1 MGPDLTVD
9 KLLQDRATV
18 PQRRVVECAVDDYG
32 YSPPLGAIF
41 ASAGL
46 SAMYRVLHLEPR
58 RAPPGQVAARRPLDT
73 IPSRPIPQA
82 YPHAAGVAKHRL
94 ALLARAAGGVSVT
107 RRLFGKH
114 GLIMND
120 SRQHLKP

>member
-1 MGPDLTVD
+1 MLLRLTVSITHSGRDRSRPRTRARPRSPANVMGPDLTVD

-82 YPHAAGVAKHRL
+82 
-94 ALLARAAGGVSVT
+94 
-107 RRLFGKH
+107 
-114 GLIMND
+114 
-120 SRQHLKP
+120 